1 MLNPDFKDMLYALSA
16 HNVDFLLVGAYAMA
30 THGLPRATGD
40 LDLWI
45 RPTSENASRVM
56 KALADFG
63 APLRGLNLD
72 DLATEGTVFQIG
84 VQPNRIDLLTKI
96 SGVDFEQAY
105 NSRLMIELDG
115 LSIPVIGRQELLINK
130 LATDRPKDKLDA
142 EWLAK
147 QH

>member
-16 HNVDFLLVGAYAMA
+16 RKVDFLLVGAYAMA

-45 RPTSENASRVM
+45 RPTRENASRVM

-63 APLRGLNLD
+63 APLSELSLD
-72 DLATEGTVFQIG
+72 DLATEGIVFQIG

-96 SGVDFEQAY
+96 SGVDFDQAY
-105 NSRLMIELDG
+105 NHRLVIELDG
-115 LSIPVIGRQELLINK
+115 LSIPVIGRQELIINK
-130 LATDRPKDKLDA
+130 LATDRPKDRLDA
-142 EWLAK
+142 ELLAK
-147 QH
+147 QQ